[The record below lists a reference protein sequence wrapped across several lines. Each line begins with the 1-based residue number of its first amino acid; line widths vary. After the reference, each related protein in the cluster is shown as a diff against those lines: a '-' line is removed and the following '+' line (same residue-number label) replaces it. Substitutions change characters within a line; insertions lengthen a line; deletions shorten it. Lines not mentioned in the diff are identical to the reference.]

1 MIGVASYLLLRP
13 TTTTA
18 STNIRDQVFITK
30 AIFDNEPTSLESSE
44 VWPDGY
50 IWPCTTLKI
59 SPTMSQFF
67 KVVRLSILPNKK

>member
-1 MIGVASYLLLRP
+1 MSFIEIKPFLLARSMIGVASYLLFRP

-44 VWPDGY
+44 V
-50 IWPCTTLKI
+50 
-59 SPTMSQFF
+59 
-67 KVVRLSILPNKK
+67 